1 MPSEFRCIV
10 FEPTDVV
17 QATRE
22 YYSYRSLVFP
32 SGVILKTLAE
42 SWAGWSGIRFL
53 ITIVAR
59 SDMRTTRSLGCETQQ
74 EIVIDESTLAAAL
87 ILYCRKKRIP
97 LPAGA
102 EKHLRLIDGKVS
114 LLLTNNPE
122 GNDITI
128 ILQST
133 FAI

>member
-1 MPSEFRCIV
+1 MPSELRCIV
-10 FEPTDVV
+10 FESADVV

-22 YYSYRSLVFP
+22 YYNCCNLDFP
-32 SGVILKTLAE
+32 SGFVLKTLAE
-42 SWAGWSGIRFL
+42 SWVGWSGIRFL

-59 SDMRTTRSLGCETQQ
+59 PDVRTTPFLGCKAQQ
-74 EIVIDESTLAAAL
+74 EIVVDESTLAAAL

-97 LPAGA
+97 LPASV

-122 GNDITI
+122 GNDITFI
-128 ILQST
+128 TRST
-133 FAI
+133 LSI

>member
-1 MPSEFRCIV
+1 MPSELRCIV
-10 FEPTDVV
+10 FESADVV

-22 YYSYRSLVFP
+22 YYSCRKLAFP
-32 SGVILKTLAE
+32 SGAILKTLAE
-42 SWAGWSGIRFL
+42 SWVGWSGIRFI
-53 ITIVAR
+53 ITIVAHPDV
-59 SDMRTTRSLGCETQQ
+59 STTPFLGCKAQQ
-74 EIVIDESTLAAAL
+74 EIVIDESTLTAAL
-87 ILYCRKKRIP
+87 ILYCREKHIP

-128 ILQST
+128 ITQST
-133 FAI
+133 LSI

>member
-10 FEPTDVV
+10 FEPAEVV
-17 QATRE
+17 RATRE
-22 YYSYRSLVFP
+22 YYSCRNLAFP

-42 SWAGWSGIRFL
+42 SWVGWSGIRFL
-53 ITIVAR
+53 ITIAAHPGV
-59 SDMRTTRSLGCETQQ
+59 RTTPFFGCEAQQ

-97 LPAGA
+97 LPACA

-128 ILQST
+128 IIQST
-133 FAI
+133 LSI

>member
-10 FEPTDVV
+10 FEHADVV

-22 YYSYRSLVFP
+22 YYSCRNLAFP
-32 SGVILKTLAE
+32 LGVILKTHAE
-42 SWAGWSGIRFL
+42 SWVGWSGVRFL
-53 ITIVAR
+53 VTISAHPDV
-59 SDMRTTRSLGCETQQ
+59 RTTPFLSCEAQQ

-128 ILQST
+128 ITRST
-133 FAI
+133 LSI